1 MVQERHS
8 PWAPGATLGTSQ
20 RAAPAM
26 PTSTPPAGPR
36 SLVRWLAGAAGLALA
51 ATLGR
56 WLIFRAM
63 ERDAF
68 VTGPLGDLTP
78 DHLGVASRQT
88 TFPSGT
94 RTLHGSFVAAPERAA
109 PTLCVFHGDQESLSD
124 WAPVQAMLH
133 AAGIGSFVFDYSGYG
148 DSTGRPTVRN
158 LRQDALAAYM
168 QFLAATPDAVR
179 RYVMG
184 YSLGSGIL
192 LDIVGQ
198 LRPAPDGAVIGAGF
212 RSARAAAVVTGRVPA
227 WLAWMLPE
235 PWNNA
240 ARIRKLRMP
249 VLLIH
254 SRQDQTIPFSHGE
267 HLARMARAPSRLE
280 IFEDL
285 PHNAA
290 IEPTYAA
297 AFWAP
302 VIAYLQTGDLGVAAN
317 P

>member
-1 MVQERHS
+1 MS
-8 PWAPGATLGTSQ
+8 APL
-20 RAAPAM
+20 P
-26 PTSTPPAGPR
+26 TPPAAGSRP
-36 SLVRWLAGAAGLALA
+36 LKRWVAGVAGVAVAAS
-51 ATLGR
+51 LGR
-56 WLIFRAM
+56 WLVFRMM

-68 VTGPLGDLTP
+68 VTIPIGDVTP
-78 DHLGVASRQT
+78 DHLGVPSRQY
-88 TFPSGT
+88 TFASGD
-94 RTLHGSFVAAPERAA
+94 RTLHASFVAAPDPSGPAV
-109 PTLCVFHGDQESLSD
+109 CVFHGDSESLTD

-148 DSTGRPTVRN
+148 ASTGRPSVRN
-158 LRQDALAAYM
+158 LRQDALAGYL
-168 QFLAATPDAVR
+168 QFIAATPAAAR
-179 RYVMG
+179 RHVMG

-192 LDIVGQ
+192 LDVIGR
-198 LRPAPDGAVIGAGF
+198 LRPSPDGAVIGAGF

-249 VLLIH
+249 LLLIH

-267 HLARMARAPSRLE
+267 YLARMARAPSRLE

-290 IEPTYAA
+290 IEPAHA
-297 AFWAP
+297 QAFWAP
-302 VIAYLQTGDLGVAAN
+302 VIAYLQSGDLGVAAA
-317 P
+317 PDIAP